1 MPRLVLITTILL
13 AFVAAGLVTDST
25 ARGRKA
31 SKASDDRSGTF
42 DYYVISLSW
51 SPTFCETH
59 PDETDQCGEK
69 GYGFVLHGLW
79 PQYQRGSGP
88 QRCASNARP
97 DSRTIK
103 QTLAFMPSQRLILHE
118 WQAHGACSGL
128 DPKGYF
134 ELADRAFAA
143 VHVPPA
149 LTAPTSAPQM
159 NEAQVTQAFV
169 AANSGLRGESIR
181 LHCSSGELAEV
192 RVCVNKNL
200 EPRAC
205 GARMQSRCPSGVLR
219 IPLSR

>member
-1 MPRLVLITTILL
+1 MQRFLLVAVLL
-13 AFVAAGLVTDST
+13 LGFVVAGLVTDST

-31 SKASDDRSGTF
+31 PKASDDRSGAF

-79 PQYQRGSGP
+79 PQYQRGGGP
-88 QRCASNARP
+88 QRCASDTRP
-97 DSRTIK
+97 DSHTIK
-103 QTLAFMPSQRLILHE
+103 QALAFMPSRRLIQHE

-134 ELADRAFAA
+134 DLADRAFAA

-149 LTAPTSAPQM
+149 LSAPIVAPQM
-159 NEAQVTQAFV
+159 DEAQVIQAFV
-169 AANSGLRGESIR
+169 TANSGLHSESIR

-192 RVCVNKNL
+192 RVCVDKNL
-200 EPRAC
+200 DPRAC
-205 GARMQSRCPSGVLR
+205 GARMQSRCPSGVLQ